1 MWNGCGKMDPKEK
14 LCPMN
19 TAISLT
25 DTTAFRNTFQKKT
38 PYKTRQ
44 QSQQVQQGSFCY
56 LLSCTNTALIFL
68 GQLRAF
74 EHFTFVF
81 LVALQNFRLQA
92 CTDRISV
99 PPPAGKIST
108 ERCMKRSFHPLITTL
123 PVTHRLILCWSHLVL
138 IERLVGAA
146 IKVGQMTNS
155 VFRLKNPGYLAE
167 RRNTF
172 FLGWCGRLFYP

>member
-1 MWNGCGKMDPKEK
+1 
-14 LCPMN
+14 MN
-19 TAISLT
+19 TAISPT
-25 DTTAFRNTFQKKT
+25 DPTAFRNTFQKKT